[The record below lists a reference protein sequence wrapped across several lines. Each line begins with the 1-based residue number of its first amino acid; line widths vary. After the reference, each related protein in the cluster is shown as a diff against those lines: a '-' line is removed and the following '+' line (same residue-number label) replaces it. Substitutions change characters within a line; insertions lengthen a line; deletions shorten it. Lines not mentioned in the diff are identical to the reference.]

1 MPGRKEIRA
10 SSDIIHNF
18 CDSKR
23 LDKIGARYNPG
34 MIYLDGNS
42 LGLLTDEAEAAV
54 LRTLAEWRELA
65 IHGWTE
71 GTHPWL
77 FLAERTGAQL
87 ARLVGAEAAS
97 VIATG
102 SITVNLHQLLATLYD
117 GKRKVL
123 IDEGAFPTDRYALQ
137 SHLALRGVPGAL
149 EAVAPDEA
157 AVEAAFATGEFS
169 CAVLPSVVYTTGRL
183 LDIARLAA
191 SARAQGVVLLWDLAH
206 SIGIVPHQLDAWG
219 CDAAFWCGY
228 KWLAAGPGSVGGL
241 YLNRRHHEKTP
252 GLQGW
257 FGSRKEALFANDDT
271 LQPADGAARLQL
283 GTSHVLSLAPLE
295 VTAKA
300 LADYGIERLRTE
312 SLALTSLLRA
322 EAEKAGF
329 TVATPRE
336 DSQRGGH
343 LAILHPQAAAL
354 CRGLRRHEI
363 IPDHR
368 PPDLI
373 RFAPHPLY
381 TSPED
386 CRAAIARLAQ
396 LVAEGVHAEGGG
408 LVP

>member
-1 MPGRKEIRA
+1 
-10 SSDIIHNF
+10 
-18 CDSKR
+18 
-23 LDKIGARYNPG
+23 

-42 LGLLTDEAEAAV
+42 LGLCTEEAQKAV

-87 ARLVGAEAAS
+87 ARLIGAQAQS
-97 VIATG
+97 VVATG

-117 GKRKVL
+117 GKGMVL
-123 IDEGAFPTDRYALQ
+123 IEQGAFPTDRYAIQ
-137 SHLALRGVPGAL
+137 SQLRLRGLSVGEVL
-149 EAVAPDEA
+149 EAVIADEESI
-157 AVEAAFATGEFS
+157 EAAFATRKFS

-183 LDIARLAA
+183 LDIPRLTSAA
-191 SARAQGVVLLWDLAH
+191 LRNDVVLLWDLAH

-241 YLNRRHHEKTP
+241 YLNPRHHDKTP
-252 GLQGW
+252 GIQGW
-257 FGSRKEALFANDDT
+257 FGSRKDALFTNDDT

-283 GTSHVLSLAPLE
+283 GTPHLLSLAPLE
-295 VTAKA
+295 ATAKV
-300 LADYGIERLRTE
+300 LAEYGIERLRAE
-312 SLALTSLLRA
+312 SLALTRLLST
-322 EAEKAGF
+322 EAENAGF
-329 TVATPRE
+329 VVVTPRE
-336 DSQRGGH
+336 DAQRGGH
-343 LAILHPQAAAL
+343 ITIQHPKAAVL
-354 CRGLRRHEI
+354 CRALRRHNV

-381 TSPED
+381 TSED
-386 CRAAIARLAQ
+386 DCQKTIALLAALARGEEFDDGPA
-396 LVAEGVHAEGGG
+396 

>member
-1 MPGRKEIRA
+1 
-10 SSDIIHNF
+10 
-18 CDSKR
+18 
-23 LDKIGARYNPG
+23 

-42 LGLLTDEAEAAV
+42 LGLLTDQAEAAV

-71 GTHPWL
+71 GAHPWL

-117 GKRKVL
+117 GKGKVL
-123 IDEGAFPTDRYALQ
+123 IDSGAFPTDRYALQ
-137 SHLALRGVPGAL
+137 SHLQLRGVSGAL

-183 LDIARLAA
+183 LDIERLTA
-191 SARAQGVVLLWDLAH
+191 SARAHGVVLLWDLAH
-206 SIGIVPHQLDAWG
+206 SIGMVPHQLDVWG
-219 CDAAFWCGY
+219 CDGAFWCGY

-241 YLNRRHHEKTP
+241 YLNERHHEKTP

-295 VTAKA
+295 ATARA

-312 SLALTSLLRA
+312 SLALTSLLRD

-329 TVATPRE
+329 TVVTPRD

-343 LAILHPQAAAL
+343 ITLAHPHAAAL
-354 CRGLRRHEI
+354 CRALRRHEV

-373 RFAPHPLY
+373 RFAPNPLY
-381 TSPED
+381 TTESD
-386 CRAAIARLAQ
+386 CKTAISLLAQ
-396 LVAEGVHAEGGG
+396 LVAEGISEEEVG

>member
-1 MPGRKEIRA
+1 
-10 SSDIIHNF
+10 
-18 CDSKR
+18 
-23 LDKIGARYNPG
+23 

-42 LGLLTDEAEAAV
+42 LGLCTHEAEAAV

-87 ARLVGAEAAS
+87 ARLIGAEARS
-97 VIATG
+97 VVAVG
-102 SITVNLHQLLATLYD
+102 SITVNLHQLLATLYQKQEK
-117 GKRKVL
+117 GKVL
-123 IDEGAFPTDRYALQ
+123 IEHGAFPTDRYAIQ
-137 SHLALRGVPGAL
+137 SQLRLCGLSASEAL
-149 EAVAPDEA
+149 EAVVADEDTI
-157 AVEAAFATGEFS
+157 EAAFATGKFS

-183 LDIARLAA
+183 LDMPRLTSAA
-191 SARAQGVVLLWDLAH
+191 HRHGVVLLWDLAH

-241 YLNRRHHEKTP
+241 YLNPRHHDKTP
-252 GLQGW
+252 GMQGW
-257 FGSRKEALFANDDT
+257 FGSRKDALFANDET
-271 LQPADGAARLQL
+271 LQPAEGAARLQL

-295 VTAKA
+295 ATAKA
-300 LADYGIERLRTE
+300 LADYGIERLRQE
-312 SLALTSLLRA
+312 SLALTALLRA
-322 EAEKAGF
+322 EAQRAGF
-329 TVATPRE
+329 IIATPYE
-336 DSQRGGH
+336 DAQRGGH
-343 LAILHPQAAAL
+343 IAIRHPQAAAL
-354 CRGLRRHEI
+354 CRALRRYEV

-381 TSPED
+381 TSEDD
-386 CRAAIARLAQ
+386 CRKTIALLAALA
-396 LVAEGVHAEGGG
+396 LGEEFDDESG

>member
-1 MPGRKEIRA
+1 
-10 SSDIIHNF
+10 
-18 CDSKR
+18 
-23 LDKIGARYNPG
+23 

-42 LGLLTDEAEAAV
+42 LGLLTDQAEAAV

-87 ARLVGAEAAS
+87 ARLVGAGAAS
-97 VIATG
+97 VVATG

-117 GKRKVL
+117 GKGKIL
-123 IDEGAFPTDRYALQ
+123 IDSAAFPTDRYAVQ
-137 SHLALRGVPGAL
+137 SHLNLRGLKGKLVTV
-149 EAVAPDEA
+149 EPDESKI
-157 AVEAAFATGEFS
+157 VAAFATGEFS
-169 CAVLPSVVYTTGRL
+169 CAVLPSVVYTTGKL
-183 LDIARLAA
+183 LDIPYLTQIAYEH
-191 SARAQGVVLLWDLAH
+191 GVILLWDLAH

-241 YLNRRHHEKTP
+241 YLNSLHHDKTP

-257 FGSRKEALFANDDT
+257 FGSRKEALFSNDDT

-295 VTAKA
+295 ATAKA

-322 EAEKAGF
+322 EAEAAGF
-329 TVATPRE
+329 TVVTPRD

-343 LAILHPQAAAL
+343 ITIAHPNAAAL

-386 CRAAIARLAQ
+386 CNKVIALLERLVKTEEQGEAS
-396 LVAEGVHAEGGG
+396 G
-408 LVP
+408 LIP

>member
-1 MPGRKEIRA
+1 MR
-10 SSDIIHNF
+10 
-18 CDSKR
+18 C
-23 LDKIGARYNPG
+23 RYNLA

-87 ARLVGAEAAS
+87 ARLIGAEATS
-97 VIATG
+97 VVAMG

-117 GKRKVL
+117 GTGKVL
-123 IDEGAFPTDRYALQ
+123 IEKAAFPTDRYAVQ
-137 SHLALRGVPGAL
+137 SHLAMRGVPDAL
-149 EAVAPDEA
+149 ETIVPDEDTI
-157 AVEAAFATGEFS
+157 EAAFTTGTFS

-183 LDIARLAA
+183 LDLPRLTAA
-191 SARAQGVVLLWDLAH
+191 AHRHGVVLLWDLAH
-206 SIGIVPHQLDAWG
+206 SIGMVPHQLDGWG

-228 KWLAAGPGSVGGL
+228 KWLAAGPGSIGGL
-241 YLNRRHHEKTP
+241 YLNPRHHENTP
-252 GLQGW
+252 GMQGW
-257 FGSRKEALFANDDT
+257 FGSRKEALFANDET
-271 LQPADGAARLQL
+271 LQPAEGAARLQL

-295 VTAKA
+295 ATAKA
-300 LADYGIERLRTE
+300 LADYGIERLRQE
-312 SLALTSLLRA
+312 SLVLTRLLRA
-322 EAEKAGF
+322 EAERAGF
-329 TVATPRE
+329 TVVTPRE

-343 LAILHPQAAAL
+343 IAIQHPKAAAL
-354 CRGLRRHEI
+354 CRALRRHDV

-381 TSPED
+381 TTQDD
-386 CRAAIARLAQ
+386 CRTSIALLES
-396 LVAEGVHAEGGG
+396 LVRFGELDEGTG

>member
-1 MPGRKEIRA
+1 
-10 SSDIIHNF
+10 
-18 CDSKR
+18 
-23 LDKIGARYNPG
+23 

-42 LGLLTDEAEAAV
+42 LGLLTDQAEAAV

-87 ARLVGAEAAS
+87 ARLVGADATS

-117 GKRKVL
+117 GKGKVL
-123 IDEGAFPTDRYALQ
+123 IDSGAFPTDRYALQ
-137 SHLALRGVPGAL
+137 SHLQLRGVSGAL

-157 AVEAAFATGEFS
+157 AIEAAFATGEFS

-183 LDIARLAA
+183 LDMERLTA
-191 SARAQGVVLLWDLAH
+191 SARASGVVLLWDLAH

-219 CDAAFWCGY
+219 CDGAFWCGY

-241 YLNRRHHEKTP
+241 YVNRRHHEKTP

-283 GTSHVLSLAPLE
+283 GTPHALSLAPLE
-295 VTAKA
+295 ATAKA
-300 LADYGIERLRTE
+300 LADYGIARLRTE
-312 SLALTSLLRA
+312 SLALTNLLRG
-322 EAEKAGF
+322 EAEKAGL
-329 TVATPRE
+329 TVATPR
-336 DSQRGGH
+336 DDAQRGGH
-343 LAILHPQAAAL
+343 IAIRHSQAAAL
-354 CRGLRRHEI
+354 CRALRQHGI
-363 IPDHR
+363 VPDHR

-381 TSPED
+381 TSAAD
-386 CRAAIARLAQ
+386 CQIAIARLAQ
-396 LVAEGVHAEGGG
+396 LAAEGTNAGMGG